1 MVQDKLGFD
10 GDDAWAGPGRGLSS
24 DARGI
29 IAAFSIP
36 VFLYGNEGVIVTAS
50 PAAEAMIGGSPV
62 GLSIERVIERLA
74 IRHLDGTVISPRELP
89 AAQVLDG
96 RRAADSSLLVTTP
109 GGSSF
114 SIRASASRVVCDG
127 VEIGVLSAWSDV
139 TDLAN
144 ALEEELLR
152 RTRAETM
159 AREHEAMAETLAHQ
173 NEELLAQENELRQQL
188 DALALS
194 REALSESEQRVRRT
208 LDRLLSPGDDL
219 PDLELVDI
227 LDIGVMQGLLDEF
240 QRLTG
245 VVAGIVDTEG
255 RMVVGNRWQS
265 ACADFHRVHPD
276 ALRNCIES
284 DLVLSGEIPPG
295 VSRLYRCRNNLWDI
309 ATPIMLGDRRL
320 GLLIFG
326 QFLFTHEELD
336 ESLFRDQAHLY
347 GFDETAYLQAIR
359 EVPRLSRATV
369 DSGITFL
376 WRLAG
381 LISSLGYSNL
391 RLARTLVERDA
402 LTAELE
408 RSREH
413 LARAEAIA
421 HLGSWELDLVTRE
434 LSWSDEV
441 YRILGVRPG
450 EHEPSFDLLVEATH
464 PDDRVAVVAAYS
476 AHRCDGQNGYELE
489 HRIVQKGSGE
499 IRWVHEKCDHQ
510 RDVSGQSIRLV
521 GLYHDITDR
530 KQVEHSLQEYAAR
543 LQASN
548 EELQSFAY
556 VASHDLQEPLRSI
569 VSFSQLVDR
578 RYRGRLDADADEYLG
593 YIVEGGRRLQ
603 ELIKDL
609 LLVSRVDTGARP
621 LEPIDSRRVVESVLH
636 TLGVPRDHDGATVEV
651 GPLPVV
657 MADPSQLELVFLN
670 LIGNALKYRRADVTP
685 RVRVRA
691 DRESSYWRFSVEDNG
706 IGIDPEYFDRI
717 FVMFQRLHTRDEY
730 EGTGIGLAIV
740 KKVVEGLGG
749 EVHVES
755 VPGKGSTFTFT
766 IPAV

>member
-1 MVQDKLGFD
+1 MVQDERGSD
-10 GDDAWAGPGRGLSS
+10 RDEAWPGPGLSS

-29 IAAFSIP
+29 IAAFPFP
-36 VFLYGNEGVIVTAS
+36 VFLYGNDGVVVSAS
-50 PAAEAMIGGSPV
+50 PAAEAMIGGSPA
-62 GLSIERVIERLA
+62 GLSIEQLIERLA
-74 IRHLDGTVISPRELP
+74 IRHPDGTVITPGDLP
-89 AAQVLDG
+89 AAQVLNG
-96 RRAADSSLLVTTP
+96 KRAADSPLLVTARD
-109 GGSSF
+109 GSIF
-114 SIRASASRVVCDG
+114 SIRASASRVGCDRAA
-127 VEIGVLSAWSDV
+127 IGVLSAWSDV
-139 TDLAN
+139 TDLTRS
-144 ALEEELLR
+144 LELEHQR
-152 RTRAETM
+152 RARAETT
-159 AREHEAMAETLAHQ
+159 ARQHEAMAETLAQQ
-173 NEELLAQENELRQQL
+173 NEELLAQEHELRQQL

-194 REALSESEQRVRRT
+194 REALSTSEQRVRRT
-208 LDRLLSPGDDL
+208 LERLLSPGDEL
-219 PDLELVDI
+219 PNLDLVDI
-227 LDIGVMQGLLDEF
+227 LDPVTMHELLDEF

-245 VVAGIVDTEG
+245 VVAGIVDPEG
-255 RMVVGNRWQS
+255 RIVVGTRLQS
-265 ACADFHRVHPD
+265 CCSDFHRGHPET
-276 ALRNCIES
+276 LRKCIES
-284 DLVLSGEIPPG
+284 DLLLSGDIPPG
-295 VSRLYRCRNNLWDI
+295 ESQLYQCRNNLWEI

-326 QFLFTHEELD
+326 QFFFMDEELD
-336 ESLFRDQAHLY
+336 ESLFRDQARRH
-347 GFDETAYLQAIR
+347 GFDEISYLEAIR
-359 EVPRLSRATV
+359 AVPRLSRATV

-376 WRLAG
+376 RRLAG

-421 HLGSWELDLVTRE
+421 HLGSWELDLVTHE

-441 YRILGVRPG
+441 YRILGLQPG
-450 EHEPSFDLLVEATH
+450 DCEPSFDALVEATH

-476 AHRCDGQNGYELE
+476 AHRCDEQNGYAIE
-489 HRIVQKGSGE
+489 HRIVQKGSGQ

-510 RDVSGQSIRLV
+510 RDVSGRSIRLV

-569 VSFSQLVDR
+569 VSFSQLIDR

-609 LLVSRVDTGARP
+609 LLVSRVETGARP
-621 LEPIDSRRVVESVLH
+621 LEPVDAGVVVDSVLH
-636 TLGVPRDHDGATVEV
+636 TLGVPGDRDGATVDV

-670 LIGNALKYRRADVTP
+670 LIGNALKYRRPDVPP

-740 KKVVEGLGG
+740 KKIVEGLGG
-749 EVHVES
+749 SVRVES
-755 VPGKGSTFTFT
+755 VPGQGSTFTFT